1 MTTPGTVAMSLTIAA
16 TSLLLLTLLAFPSA
30 RADDVD
36 GVIYRKPSPV
46 AQFSLTD
53 QDGVEFTRENL
64 SGRRSLVLLGYTHCP
79 DICPFT
85 LANLAA
91 VRSELGGMTDRAKL
105 PQFVFLSVDPD
116 RDVPILGDYMAYFDT
131 AFVGI
136 TGEPAEI
143 DKLVHSI
150 DGFYKLQKKSDDD
163 DAYEV
168 THNSSVAVI
177 SPDPFHGRDD
187 QSAFRPE
194 SHSRLLASTDE
205 QPANELKGHKT
216 MFGQLPRLVP
226 PLPFSC
232 SSQA

>member
-1 MTTPGTVAMSLTIAA
+1 MKKIAGIAVAYVKTAPKSPWTAMTTPGTVAMSLTIAA

-64 SGRRSLVLLGYTHCP
+64 SGRWSLVLLGYTHCP

-116 RDVPILGDYMAYFDT
+116 RDAPILGDYMAYFDT

-177 SPDPFHGRDD
+177 SPDASMAATINPPFAPKATADYLL
-187 QSAFRPE
+187 
-194 SHSRLLASTDE
+194 RLMNNP
-205 QPANELKGHKT
+205 QMN
-216 MFGQLPRLVP
+216 
-226 PLPFSC
+226 
-232 SSQA
+232 